1 MIKRIFIFK
10 LFILKDIYLKIN
22 YFIFKIEY
30 LFFFVMF
37 LIEKKFEWYI
47 KVIFLIENIREM
59 IVGVFIKYFVKNW

>member
-10 LFILKDIYLKIN
+10 LFVWKDIYLKIN

-37 LIEKKFEWYI
+37 FIEKEFEWYI
-47 KVIFLIENIREM
+47 KVIFLIKYIREM